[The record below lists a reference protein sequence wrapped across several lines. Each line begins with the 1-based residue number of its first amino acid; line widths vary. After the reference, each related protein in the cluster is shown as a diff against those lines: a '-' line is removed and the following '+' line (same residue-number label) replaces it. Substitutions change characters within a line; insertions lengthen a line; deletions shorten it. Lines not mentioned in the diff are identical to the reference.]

1 LPYEI
6 QKRRVVF
13 HKFEQTQLTQNPV
26 KNLLIE
32 WRHSNPV
39 IEDDVKFENVLNM
52 DPSQYLA
59 KYGGSLKD
67 FIDVQ
72 EYETNVH
79 EYASHFRSNQKYNL
93 EGDVFALDM
102 LDNRTLEE
110 LGLNGYIKNN
120 VYLILIF
127 FHDFKIFFKK
137 FNVLL

>member
-1 LPYEI
+1 
-6 QKRRVVF
+6 
-13 HKFEQTQLTQNPV
+13 LTQNPV
-26 KNLLIE
+26 KNLFIE

-72 EYETNVH
+72 EYDTNVH

-102 LDNRTLEE
+102 LDDRTLEE
-110 LGLNGYIKNN
+110 LGLNGYIKNK
-120 VYLILIF
+120 VYLILILRNSMF
-127 FHDFKIFFKK
+127 YYKIY
-137 FNVLL
+137 